1 MLIRQASYPGLSRHL
16 LMNGDTTS
24 RRSHP
29 GEMADGIPG
38 FLSSLLSVA
47 NTILLVTLSG
57 KRIRTRVWNSILCL
71 VPCLQR
77 DVFGFCRLQG
87 DSLAPAGA
95 EEEPAPHV
103 PEQAVPDVTCEWE
116 IWVFPYQILY
126 RNICILER
134 NAVSLTAKGWALLMI
149 CLFFSQETFKPKGL
163 SSTWSSSMW
172 RYLFQPWHYN
182 TSFSCCFF
190 LLDLEDF

>member
-38 FLSSLLSVA
+38 FRSRLLSAA
-47 NTILLVTLSG
+47 NTILLATLSG
-57 KRIRTRVWNSILCL
+57 KCIRTRVWNSILCL

-103 PEQAVPDVTCEWE
+103 SEQAVPDVTCEWE

-149 CLFFSQETFKPKGL
+149 CLFFF
-163 SSTWSSSMW
+163 W
-172 RYLFQPWHYN
+172 RNNQAQRLELNLIQQHVEVFVPTLALQH
-182 TSFSCCFF
+182 FIFLLLF